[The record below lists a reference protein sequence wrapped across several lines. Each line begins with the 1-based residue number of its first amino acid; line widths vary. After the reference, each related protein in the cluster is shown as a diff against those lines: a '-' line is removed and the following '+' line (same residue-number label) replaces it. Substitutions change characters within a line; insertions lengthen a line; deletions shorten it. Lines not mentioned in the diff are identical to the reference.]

1 VLGDEENDFDTAVAT
16 FGEVVALWYVDRVL
30 TAEIVLAA
38 CDVLA
43 AGADGPSLRMLAA
56 VSIPDVRDEEVV
68 DVLEAA
74 LREVGLPYA
83 PKHTAAARTAGLIA
97 IARRTLSGIDT
108 PHELTHFARHEFRP
122 ASEDSGC
129 PEFDQLIVELAD
141 MDDLYDEDVMCSDD
155 EADARIT
162 AQARRIVELAQV
174 T

>member
-1 VLGDEENDFDTAVAT
+1 VLGDEENDFDKVVAT

-83 PKHTAAARTAGLIA
+83 PKHTAAARRAGLIA

-108 PHELTHFARHEFRP
+108 PRELAHFARHEFWPPPHNSDRS
-122 ASEDSGC
+122 A
-129 PEFDQLIVELAD
+129 FDQLVAELAD
-141 MDDLYDEDVMCSDD
+141 MDDLYDEEVLCSDD
-155 EADARIT
+155 EADALIT
-162 AQARRIVELAQV
+162 AQARRIVDLAQG

>member
-1 VLGDEENDFDTAVAT
+1 VLGDEGNDFDTAVAT

-83 PKHTAAARTAGLIA
+83 PKHTAAAHRAGLIA
-97 IARRTLSGIDT
+97 IAGRTLLGIDT
-108 PHELTHFARHEFRP
+108 PHELAHFARHEFRLP
-122 ASEDSGC
+122 PEDSGC
-129 PEFDQLIVELAD
+129 SEFDRLIMELAD

-155 EADARIT
+155 EADVLIT
-162 AQARRIVELAQV
+162 AQARRIVELV
-174 T
+174 HRS

>member
-1 VLGDEENDFDTAVAT
+1 MLGDEENDFDTAVAT
-16 FGEVVALWYVDRVL
+16 IGEVVALWYVDRVL

-56 VSIPDVRDEEVV
+56 VSISDVRDEEVT

-74 LREVGLPYA
+74 PARGLAYPTREQQ
-83 PKHTAAARTAGLIA
+83 TAAARTAGLIA

-122 ASEDSGC
+122 PPEDSGC
-129 PEFDQLIVELAD
+129 SEFDPAD
-141 MDDLYDEDVMCSDD
+141 RG
-155 EADARIT
+155 AGRHG
-162 AQARRIVELAQV
+162 
-174 T
+174 